1 MPANTKAVEGS
12 KNNVR
17 ELVTIA
23 LLAAVLCILAPLS
36 IPIGPVPISLTN
48 LVLYFFVFI
57 VGTRRTSIAFIIY
70 MLLGMV
76 GLPVFSGFSGGLGKL
91 VGPTGGY
98 IIGFLPMVIVMGLF
112 IEKHRKASVKNII
125 LNTIVMEVCTWIPY
139 LLGTAWL
146 AYSAKMTFTAALAA
160 GVLPFIV
167 EDLIKMVL
175 AAIVAPGIHG
185 QLVKGHLVD

>member
-112 IEKHRKASVKNII
+112 LEKHRKVSVKNII
-125 LNTIVMEVCTWIPY
+125 LNSIVMEVCTWIPY

-146 AYSAKMTFTAALAA
+146 AYSAKMTFTAALAV

>member
-1 MPANTKAVEGS
+1 MSANTKVAEGS

-112 IEKHRKASVKNII
+112 LEKHRKVSVKNII
-125 LNTIVMEVCTWIPY
+125 LNSIVMEVCTWIPY

-146 AYSAKMTFTAALAA
+146 AYSAKMTFTAALAV

>member
-1 MPANTKAVEGS
+1 MSANTKVAEGS

-112 IEKHRKASVKNII
+112 LEKHRKASVKNII
-125 LNTIVMEVCTWIPY
+125 LNSIVMEVCTWIPY

-146 AYSAKMTFTAALAA
+146 AYSAKMTFTAALAV

-175 AAIVAPGIHG
+175 AAIMAPGIHG

>member
-112 IEKHRKASVKNII
+112 LEKHRKVSVKNII
-125 LNTIVMEVCTWIPY
+125 LNSIVMEVCTWIPY

-146 AYSAKMTFTAALAA
+146 AYSAKMTFTAALAV

-185 QLVKGHLVD
+185 QLLKGHLVD

>member
-1 MPANTKAVEGS
+1 MSANTKVAEGS

-112 IEKHRKASVKNII
+112 LEKHRKVSVKNII
-125 LNTIVMEVCTWIPY
+125 LNSIVMEVCTWIPY

-146 AYSAKMTFTAALAA
+146 AYSAKMTFTAALAV

-185 QLVKGHLVD
+185 QLLKGHLVD

>member
-1 MPANTKAVEGS
+1 MSANTKVAEGS

-185 QLVKGHLVD
+185 QLLKGHLVD

>member
-1 MPANTKAVEGS
+1 MSANTKVAEGS

-112 IEKHRKASVKNII
+112 LEKHRKVSVKNII
-125 LNTIVMEVCTWIPY
+125 LNSIVMEVCTWIPY

-146 AYSAKMTFTAALAA
+146 AYSAKMTFTAALAV

-175 AAIVAPGIHG
+175 AAIMAPGIHG

>member
-1 MPANTKAVEGS
+1 MSANTKVAEGS